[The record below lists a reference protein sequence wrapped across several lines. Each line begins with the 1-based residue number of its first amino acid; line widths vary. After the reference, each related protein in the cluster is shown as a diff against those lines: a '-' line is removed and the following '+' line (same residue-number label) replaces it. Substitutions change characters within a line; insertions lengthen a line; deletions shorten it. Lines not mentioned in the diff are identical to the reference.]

1 MKDLLEWLRDEATRR
16 GVDFMDVRAVERE
29 GTGINLQDGKADKVN
44 QFKTYGVGVRVL
56 IGRAWGFAST
66 DSYDRR
72 ECLDCL
78 ESAIAM
84 AKASQHRVGEMGR
97 VAPVEPVIDTLSPTF
112 EIDPRSVPVQKKM
125 DDLSRFEQEATRRGK
140 EKFVNTTLFYGDNVM
155 RETICNTIGTLI
167 DQQCVRTS
175 IGTMMV
181 AKEGNVRQWAF
192 EHKAHRGGYELIE
205 RLTPQDVSVKAADRA
220 ISLLSAKR
228 APSGKFT
235 VVFHPSVTGLLTHE
249 ALGHNAEADL
259 VLSGQSIIEG
269 KVGTK
274 IASDCITIIDDASFE
289 GSWGSYR
296 YDSEGVPAIRR
307 VLIERGIL
315 KGYMHNLETAAKM
328 DVTPTGSGRA
338 QDFWAR
344 PIVRMSNTF
353 IAPGEMSLDE
363 LLKDIDV
370 GILLKGGHWGYVFC
384 ERGQYTCHAGE
395 GWMIRNGE
403 ICEHL
408 RDVSICGLTL
418 ETLMKADAVS
428 KDFEMDMAG
437 TCGKGGQGMP
447 INAGGP
453 YVRVRDVVVGGQEG
467 G

>member
-1 MKDLLEWLRDEATRR
+1 MRDLLEWLRDEATRR
-16 GVDFMDVRAVERE
+16 GVDFMDVRAVETE
-29 GTGINLQDGKADKVN
+29 GTGIGLQDGKADKVN

-66 DSYDRR
+66 DSYDRS
-72 ECLDCL
+72 ECLECL
-78 ESAIAM
+78 ENAIAM
-84 AKASQHRVGEMGR
+84 AKASGQRVGDMGLIT
-97 VAPVEPVIDTLSPTF
+97 PVKPIVDEVTPKF
-112 EIDPRSVPVQKKM
+112 EIDPRSVSVQRKM
-125 DDLSRFEQEATRRGK
+125 EDLSRFEREAIRRGK
-140 EKFVNTTLFYGDNVM
+140 EKFVNTVLFYNDGVT
-155 RETICNTIGTLI
+155 REVICNTIGTLI
-167 DQQCVRTS
+167 DQQCMRTS
-175 IGTMMV
+175 IGTLMV
-181 AKEGNVRQWAF
+181 AREGDVRQRSF
-192 EHKAHRGGYELIE
+192 EHKAHIGGYELIE
-205 RLTPQDVSVKAADRA
+205 KLTPQDLSVKAADRA
-220 ISLLSAKR
+220 IALLHAKR

-235 VVFHPSVTGLLTHE
+235 VVFHPSITGLLTHE

-269 KVGTK
+269 KVGEK
-274 IASDCITIIDDASFE
+274 IASDCITIVDDASFE
-289 GSWGSYR
+289 GSWGSYK

-307 VLIERGIL
+307 LLIEKGVL
-315 KGYMHNLETAAKM
+315 KGYMHNLETSAKM
-328 DVTPTGSGRA
+328 GVVPTGSGRA

-353 IAPGEMSLDE
+353 IAPGEMSMEE
-363 LLKDIDV
+363 LLRDIDT

-408 RDVSICGLTL
+408 RDVSICGMTL
-418 ETLMKADAVS
+418 ETLMNADAVS
-428 KDFEMDMAG
+428 KDFDMDMPG
-437 TCGKGGQGMP
+437 MCGKNGQGMP

-467 G
+467 